1 MGEKE
6 EQKGGG
12 GGSMGKGKVVQ
23 TRRSGTVNCF
33 STVKAETKR
42 DKKQNQRG
50 VRLSQ
55 SKTTRGGKEAGW
67 LSRQTPRVLE
77 LNEIEEA
84 QRRGE
89 GGDFRA
95 EKKKRGRVGGA
106 ATLTLPSPQADSA
119 WIWVTPSAAAAAPAS
134 RGRAASTTWK
144 TAPATP
150 APTAALAWREA
161 ARAAAPAR

>member
-1 MGEKE
+1 MGEKKE
-6 EQKGGG
+6 EKGEEEAWA
-12 GGSMGKGKVVQ
+12 KARWFRPVVLELL
-23 TRRSGTVNCF
+23 TIS
-33 STVKAETKR
+33 
-42 DKKQNQRG
+42 
-50 VRLSQ
+50 VRLKPRQKETNRCEAQ
-55 SKTTRGGKEAGW
+55 SIQDHSRGKEAGW
-67 LSRQTPRVLE
+67 LSRRTPRALE
-77 LNEIEEA
+77 LNEIEGA

-95 EKKKRGRVGGA
+95 EKKKRGWVGGA

-119 WIWVTPSAAAAAPAS
+119 WIWATPSAAAVAPAS

-144 TAPATP
+144 TAPATL